1 MTRNGLKS
9 AEMALRDARS
19 ITATVDEN
27 EDTRAIELREL
38 KETEIAE
45 ADAIVIDE
53 IAIEIIIKH
62 MKMLK
67 RLSFTHRLLH
77 RPTRWSSSQT
87 WSNRLLKFQP

>member
-1 MTRNGLKS
+1 MG
-9 AEMALRDARS
+9 LRDARS
-19 ITATVDEN
+19 TMATVDEN

-62 MKMLK
+62 MKMPK
-67 RLSFTHRLLH
+67 R
-77 RPTRWSSSQT
+77 
-87 WSNRLLKFQP
+87 